1 MNARARVVIGMILLV
16 FAWRGASISVL
27 WPAAGTAATQ
37 PKPPSAVEAKWTS
50 DVQRLLPRITA
61 GDRAYLSRFYS
72 ALEFVIQRDG
82 KSKSP
87 VLTNTDKFATFHG
100 GSLRL
105 AVDRQD
111 VGKYPGLGEAI
122 DQAFVAANGPDVV
135 DIDSAA
141 RENLAAACNALAWA
155 FLVRGE

>member
-1 MNARARVVIGMILLV
+1 MNARVRVVVGVILLV

-27 WPAAGTAATQ
+27 WPDAGTAATQ
-37 PKPPSAVEAKWTS
+37 PQQPSAVEAKWTS
-50 DVQRLLPRITA
+50 EVQKLLPRIA
-61 GDRAYLSRFYS
+61 PGDRAYLSRFYS

-82 KSKSP
+82 ASKSP
-87 VLTNTDKFATFHG
+87 VMTNTDKFAAFHG

-105 AVDRQD
+105 AIDRKD
-111 VGKYPGLGEAI
+111 VGKYQGLGEAI

-135 DIDSAA
+135 DIDASA